1 MMIVDT
7 AIIAGQLRYQIID
20 VIYMFFSI

>member
-7 AIIAGQLRYQIID
+7 ANSNR
-20 VIYMFFSI
+20 